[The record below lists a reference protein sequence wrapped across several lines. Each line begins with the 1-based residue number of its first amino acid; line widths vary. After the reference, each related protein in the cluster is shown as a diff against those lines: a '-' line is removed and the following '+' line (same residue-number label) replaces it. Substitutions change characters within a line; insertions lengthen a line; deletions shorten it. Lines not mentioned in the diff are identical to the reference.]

1 LPFSHRS
8 TFAIFRCGVAP
19 LIIET
24 GRFENLRIE
33 ERICCFWS
41 DFIEDETH
49 VLLNC
54 PFYYDFRGNLFT
66 VAKGYTVDFMS
77 FNNEEKIMFLFS
89 NENNNEEKIMF
100 LFSNENMIRIC
111 ARTCL
116 QILKRRR
123 HSLYCK

>member
-1 LPFSHRS
+1 MPFSHRS
-8 TFAIFRCGVAP
+8 AFAIFRCGVAP

-89 NENNNEEKIMF
+89 NEN
-100 LFSNENMIRIC
+100 MIRIC
-111 ARTCL
+111 AKTCL

-123 HSLYCK
+123 NSLYCK